1 MEQAIIDKIIELR
14 KSNKSMVEIA
24 RKLNITKRKVQYWSN
39 KNGLGG
45 ERAKGNK
52 DIDINTENFKKRFED
67 KFNQFIYIKGYV
79 NSESKVIVKCLV
91 CGEMHKR
98 IANCVRNKKVI
109 YCPYCKER
117 EREEKKLKEQ
127 ELKDKKLQ
135 ERRREIE
142 KLNEIK
148 KKSREI
154 EKECVECG
162 EKFIT
167 RDKKRICCSKECSK
181 KHSNRKKE
189 KRLYKNGD
197 IDNTIT
203 LTKLIKRD
211 NSICHICGTKCDIN
225 DYCYK
230 GNVFIAGEN
239 YPSIDHVIPISKG
252 GLHSWENVKLA
263 HRHCNTIKR
272 DYIYKID
279 KNNQLGMWV

>member
-1 MEQAIIDKIIELR
+1 MEQDIIRYR
-14 KSNKSMVEIA
+14 KEGKSYSEIA
-24 RKLNITKRKVQYWSN
+24 KILNISKDTVRYWATKNKLNGIIRDNNS
-39 KNGLGG
+39 
-45 ERAKGNK
+45 GNRDLK
-52 DIDINTENFKKRFED
+52 TNIENFKKRFES
-67 KFNQFIYIKGYV
+67 KFNKFIYIEGYE
-79 NSESKVIVKCLV
+79 NSESKVVVKCLV
-91 CGEMHKR
+91 CEKTHKR
-98 IANCVRNKKVI
+98 IANCIRSKKSI
-109 YCPYCKER
+109 CCPYCKEK

-181 KHSNRKKE
+181 KRSNRKKE

-203 LTKLIKRD
+203 LIKLIKRD
-211 NSICHICGTKCDIN
+211 KCICHICGSKCDIN
-225 DYCYK
+225 DYSYK
-230 GNVFIAGEN
+230 DNVFIAGDN
-239 YPSIDHVIPISKG
+239 YPSIDHVQPISKG
-252 GLHSWENVKLA
+252 GKHTWNNVKLA

-272 DYIYKID
+272 DKVLYENRVGQYKFSI
-279 KNNQLGMWV
+279 